1 MSNILVRDIVGQG
14 TYAVPET
21 GAALASASSGFET
34 LLSGVALLSWSVVRA
49 IVEDTEGGTRV
60 LSCKIEEFAYNT
72 SECPSEAV
80 LDGLS
85 ANIKSVLEASLT
97 IITVGDITYDLF
109 RG

>member
-21 GAALASASSGFET
+21 GAALSLADAGFET
-34 LLSGVALLSWSVVRA
+34 LLSGVALLNWVNVRA
-49 IVEDTEGGTRV
+49 IVEDTEGGSRI

-72 SECPSEAV
+72 SECPSESV

-85 ANIKSVLEASLT
+85 TAIKNALEASASIT
-97 IITVGDITYDLF
+97 TVGVISYDMF